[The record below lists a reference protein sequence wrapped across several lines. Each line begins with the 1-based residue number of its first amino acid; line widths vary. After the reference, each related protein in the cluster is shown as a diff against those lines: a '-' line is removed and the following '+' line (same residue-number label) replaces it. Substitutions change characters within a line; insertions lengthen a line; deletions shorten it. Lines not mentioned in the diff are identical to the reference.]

1 MDLHNNSVGYHLGN
15 QAIINGLSEQELLN
29 QVINTAGN
37 EILKRQQ
44 IL

>member
-1 MDLHNNSVGYHLGN
+1 MSQN
-15 QAIINGLSEQELLN
+15 IFKELQSKKKKLLEE
-29 QVINTAGN
+29 VINAAGN

>member
-1 MDLHNNSVGYHLGN
+1 MVIQILEMNKIGKKKK
-15 QAIINGLSEQELLN
+15 LLEE
-29 QVINTAGN
+29 VINTAGN